1 VAAQVQR
8 LRHDLSLVL
17 LAGSGHCP
25 HDEHP
30 AAFNGALLNWLAQLP
45 AQEPASGVEQ

>member
-1 VAAQVQR
+1 VQR

-17 LAGSGHCP
+17 LDGSGHCP

-30 AAFNGALLNWLAQLP
+30 AAFNSALLGWLEQLP
-45 AQEPASGVEQ
+45 AQESGSGVGQ